1 MHPDVLKVLSIKEP
15 LERAKEAGRVHDEFQ
30 KGGEELARV
39 RREALLELVD
49 GGMNNTQIGEA
60 LGMTRQRV
68 GQLLKSGPA
77 PERAFLGTDM
87 LTVVMVGKLETGRPD
102 PQPVVPHDDLI
113 AFERIRQLAKVLG
126 LDATSEVEAS
136 GGFVRLNRDN
146 LFVMC
151 GPRHFPNLRE
161 VIESDES
168 ISFDKD
174 DQGWHLIDHRAG
186 RVFRSPMDAGEPRDY
201 AYLARLRRPDG
212 KGTFLYGAGIHAVGE
227 AGIAHFLEHNIA
239 DMYKQ
244 LKGKRFSAIIE
255 CDFDPGTTGR
265 EIVATR
271 LASDYYL
278 VPGA

>member
-1 MHPDVLKVLSIKEP
+1 MHPDVLKVLSIEEP
-15 LERAKEAGRVHDEFQ
+15 LDRAKEAGRVHDEFQ

-39 RREALLELVD
+39 RREALQALVD
-49 GGMNNTQIGEA
+49 SGMNNTQIGEA

-77 PERAFLGTDM
+77 PERAFLGTDT
-87 LTVVMVGKLETGRPD
+87 LTVVMAGKLELGRPD
-102 PQPVVPHDDLI
+102 PQPVVSHDDLI
-113 AFERIRQLAKVLG
+113 AFERLRQLARTLG
-126 LDATSEVEAS
+126 LDATYEVEAS

-151 GPRHFPNLRE
+151 GPRHFPNVRE
-161 VIESDES
+161 VIESDEA
-168 ISFDKD
+168 ISFAKD
-174 DQGWHLIDHRAG
+174 EQGWHLIDQRTG

-227 AGIAHFLEHNIA
+227 AGIAHFLEHNLA
-239 DMYKQ
+239 DVYKQ

-255 CDFDPGTTGR
+255 CDFDPNTTGR
-265 EIVATR
+265 EITATR
-271 LASDYYL
+271 PASDYHL
-278 VPGA
+278 APGA